1 MKEAEQVKN
10 HNSNCWIVGVGMEDR
25 SYTVNGVKYVVSSRF
40 APTRIKE
47 KREPTLSD
55 RLHSYIGSG
64 FAKLTIMGQ
73 TDIIADEYAC
83 SAAGEED

>member
-1 MKEAEQVKN
+1 MKN
-10 HNSNCWIVGVGMEDR
+10 HNSNCWIVGIGMEER

-40 APTRIKE
+40 APTNITE
-47 KREPTLSD
+47 KCEPTLSD

-73 TDIIADEYAC
+73 TDIIDDEYAC

>member
-1 MKEAEQVKN
+1 MKKRGSDN
-10 HNSNCWIVGVGMEDR
+10 RWIVGVGMEDR
-25 SYTVNGVKYVVSSRF
+25 SYTINGVKYVVSSRF
-40 APTRIKE
+40 APPRIKE
-47 KREPTLSD
+47 KCEPTLSD

-73 TDIIADEYAC
+73 TDMIDDEYAC